1 MNELYLIR
9 HGKASLDG
17 SERDRGLTEEGHE
30 QAIQIMDI
38 FKNFNQ
44 KITKIYSSPLNRA
57 ILTITPLSNYLN
69 LEIHVVEDLK
79 EKITGDTSGKNLND
93 EKQKMWTDFDS
104 KLPGGESSKEATD
117 RAVNALN
124 VMANELENNEHAVVQ
139 CHGTLIGLILHHFD
153 STFGFSDWKKMTMP
167 DIYKLVY
174 DNNTVVIEHIGC
186 DSIETFKIGD

>member
-38 FKNFNQ
+38 FKNLNQ

-153 STFGFSDWKKMTMP
+153 PTFGFSDWKKMTMP